1 MRKLWLTQ
9 RGNQILA
16 AVFWT
21 VVVGGWTLLHT
32 FHFSPLGAFGLADG
46 CVIKQATGFSCW
58 SCGLTRMLD
67 SLIRLDVVAAFRY
80 NPYFFVI
87 TAIFSVMR
95 CALPSMRCAEDTQD
109 RCSQGR
115 TSGTQFCLSSPCSPL
130 LSCATRRFIFPF
142 FTYNNTR

>member
-1 MRKLWLTQ
+1 MYLRKLWLTQ

-21 VVVGGWTLLHT
+21 VVVSGWALLHT

-87 TAIFSVMR
+87 TAIFLCYAV
-95 CALPSMRCAEDTQD
+95 CFTLNALRKGYTGPLFPRPRIWYAVLFVITLLTFTVL
-109 RCSQGR
+109 RN
-115 TSGTQFCLSSPCSPL
+115 TPFYLS
-130 LSCATRRFIFPF
+130 F
-142 FTYNNTR
+142 FYV